1 MRLVS
6 PLAALLPA
14 IILAG
19 CASIQITESNVVTEK
34 VGQSPPIGS
43 QASTPVG
50 GIVFSQ
56 FRYWSKI
63 GYRLDA
69 PVNSSFMLGRVAAAQ
84 GDFLVKAVVDG
95 KTAFC
100 TERRTYIDPVTGPH
114 RTTCFIDSVGTGT
127 FTRMIAAPGVV
138 WLEKDLPSPARYSRS
153 EQISPR
159 SDSFKYELLYLGVS
173 NKTIR
178 LSHREFLNDLARPA
192 YFQDV
197 SYDIGTLP
205 ATITFRTVKLE
216 LLAADNNALTYR
228 VLSGF

>member
-1 MRLVS
+1 MRLLS
-6 PLAALLPA
+6 TLTAAL
-14 IILAG
+14 ILGG
-19 CASIQITESNVVTEK
+19 CASIQITERNVVTEK
-34 VGQSPPIGS
+34 VGQSPPIGT

-50 GIVFSQ
+50 GAVFSQ

-69 PVNSSFMLGRVAAAQ
+69 PVNSPFMLGRVAAME
-84 GDFLVKAVVDG
+84 GDSLVKAVVDG

-100 TERRTYIDPVTGPH
+100 TVRRTYVDPVVGPH
-114 RTTCFIDSVGTGT
+114 RTTCFIDAVGTGT
-127 FTRMIAAPGVV
+127 FTKIAAAPGVV
-138 WLEKDLPSPARYSRS
+138 WLEKDLASPVGYSKS

-159 SDSFKYELLYLGVS
+159 SDSFKYELLYQGVS
-173 NKTIR
+173 GTTIR
-178 LSHREFLNDLARPA
+178 LSYREFLDDLARPA

-205 ATITFRTVKLE
+205 VTLTFKTVKLE
-216 LLAADNNALTYR
+216 VLSADDNALTYR